1 MGKYSKKTS
10 REVYSPVPVMSAQ
23 TRTAAKI
30 RTVIIGENNAF
41 QAGGLLLSRYVLD
54 RAEGP
59 TEI

>member
-1 MGKYSKKTS
+1 
-10 REVYSPVPVMSAQ
+10 MSAQ
-23 TRTAAKI
+23 KRIAARI
-30 RTVIIGENNAF
+30 NAVVSIGENKAF